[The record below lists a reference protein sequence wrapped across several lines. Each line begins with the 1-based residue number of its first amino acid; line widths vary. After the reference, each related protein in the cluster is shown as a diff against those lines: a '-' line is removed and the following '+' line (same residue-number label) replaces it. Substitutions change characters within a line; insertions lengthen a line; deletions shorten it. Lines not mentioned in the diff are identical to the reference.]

1 MFALNAPNRH
11 ILRLMAAE
19 SGSELHFPDVRK
31 LELDELIDQLVDRAE
46 GVKRAQGRL
55 RTLLHAIETV
65 TGDLSLE
72 AVLRNIVD
80 AARTLAAAK
89 YGALGVIGYD
99 GGLEQFIHV
108 GMDDATVRRIGDLPQ
123 GKGLLGALITDP
135 KPIRLPVMSDDQ
147 RSAGFP
153 PDHPPMNSFLG
164 VPIRVRG
171 QVFGNLYLTDSANG
185 EFSAEDEELVNAL
198 ALAAG
203 TAVTNARLYDESRL
217 QQRWLS
223 ASVEIGAQVLAA
235 TGEDPLR
242 MIARRA
248 FDIAD
253 ADVVSVGLLTADGTE
268 LVVETAFGEGAAE
281 LIAQRFRLSESLAGR
296 AVDERK
302 ALLLKSA
309 DSPDRTS
316 HLATILDV
324 GPVMVL
330 PLIGSERVRGVLSM
344 ARERGRRSFTPSDL
358 NMAGGFAN
366 HASVALELAD
376 ARASEQRI
384 VLLEDRERIAR
395 DLHDHVIQELF
406 AIGLSL
412 ESAAA
417 LIGPDHPA
425 TQRVQ
430 QRVAD
435 IDRTIRQ
442 IRTSIFELRG
452 PLAAPAEG
460 LRKDVLS
467 IAADLTPALGFS
479 PGVTFGGPVD
489 VAMPA
494 DLADDV
500 VACVREGLTN
510 IAKHA
515 HASRANVDITLTAD
529 DLTLTVTDNGVG
541 ITQTGRISGL
551 ANLRERAA
559 KHGGSFDISTG
570 LNGGATLTWTIP
582 TR

>member
-1 MFALNAPNRH
+1 
-11 ILRLMAAE
+11 MAAE

-31 LELDELIDQLVDRAE
+31 LELDELIDQLVERAE

-108 GMDDATVRRIGDLPQ
+108 GMDDATVRRIGELPQ

-135 KPIRLPVMSDDQ
+135 KPIRLPVMADDQ

-153 PDHPPMNSFLG
+153 PDHPPMDSFLG

-171 QVFGNLYLTDSANG
+171 QVFGNLYLTDSATG

-203 TAVTNARLYDESRL
+203 TAITNARLYDESRL

-268 LVVETAFGEGAAE
+268 LVVETAFGKGADA
-281 LIAQRFRLSESLAGR
+281 LIAQRFRVSESLAGR
-296 AVDERK
+296 AVDEHK

-330 PLIGSERVRGVLSM
+330 PLIGSEKVRGVLSM
-344 ARERGRRSFTPSDL
+344 ARARGRRSFTPSDL

-376 ARASEQRI
+376 ARSAEQRI

-417 LIGPDHPA
+417 LIGPEHPA

-489 VAMPA
+489 VGMPA

-500 VACVREGLTN
+500 LACVREGLTN

-515 HASRANVDITLTAD
+515 HAGRANVDITLTAD
-529 DLTLTVTDNGVG
+529 DLTLTVTDNGIG
-541 ITQTGRISGL
+541 ISQTGRMSGL
-551 ANLRERAA
+551 ANLRERAG
-559 KHGGSFDISTG
+559 KHGGSFDISAG
-570 LNGGATLTWTIP
+570 LNGGAILTWTIP